1 MRWATMKLSTRLTI
15 AMVTLVILTATT
27 IGVLTYRIVAAPSLP
42 RTLERLDDHAR
53 LLALDLES
61 SQRDARAFI
70 RGAALSVR
78 YDTIIRARAAGG
90 VDPTHGLTDSEAR
103 AYVAQ
108 HYLALMRAQA
118 VFRKIRFIGIDD
130 GGREI
135 VSVERED
142 PDSEIRIVPDSGLGR
157 RADRDYFRETIGLAA
172 GEVYVSPIDLTHGYP
187 EAKKPRFPI
196 VRAATPVQ
204 TPDGRPYGI
213 LVASV
218 DMRPVF
224 ARIQS
229 AARDGA
235 QVFVVNGQG
244 DYLVHPDPAKTFG
257 FVSGKPTRL
266 QDDFPE
272 LAQPLA
278 AHDTPPRVVTDHAG
292 NRFAIGW
299 RAIEIAAGLRSI
311 VIEAMPYP
319 LVMATADS
327 VRDVSL
333 LAGLIAVLCAS
344 LLAIVLA
351 RSLTRPLVQVTAA
364 VAAFGRDEALSVPTD
379 ASGEIGVLARA
390 FAGMAANVRDNTAAL
405 RREIEERQ
413 VAEEK
418 FRLAVEE
425 APSGQIMINSDGVII
440 LVNAEVER
448 MFGYHRDEL
457 IGHPVEMLIAADLC
471 VEHRAYRTEFVAR
484 PKARRMGAGREMY
497 GVRKD
502 GTRVEVEVRLNPI
515 STANGLLVL
524 SQIVDISDRKRAEAE
539 LRQYAEREQ
548 LFVAAVESSVD
559 AIVTKTLD
567 GTITGW
573 NSGAERLFGYTAGE
587 AIGKSIDI
595 VVPIGLRSEARD
607 ILDKIARGEKI
618 ALHETVRFSK
628 QGRRIDISLTMSPVK
643 SPSGAIIGAA
653 EVGRDITAR
662 KEARLALLESE
673 QMARGIIDTAL
684 DAFFQMDETGTILDW
699 SPQAEAMFGWSR
711 HEILGRPIRDLIV
724 VPARRAGLS
733 GRLAQLLKNADR
745 GVLGARHEGPT
756 LRRDGK
762 VIDSEISLT
771 AFRRRDRYV
780 INCFIRDVTEKKSG
794 EEQLRQAQKM
804 EAVGQLTGGIAHDFN
819 NMLTV
824 ITATIDIL
832 ATAVADKP
840 QMAAIAKLIGEAAN
854 RGAELIRRL
863 LVLAHKQPLQPKQT
877 DINALVTET
886 EKLLR
891 PALGA
896 RIEIKQRLEPNAW
909 PALIDPYQ
917 LTTAI
922 LNLGVN
928 ARDAMPNGGKLTLET
943 ANVLLDEAYAETN
956 NDAQSGEYVMIAVS
970 DTGTGIPDAIRERV
984 FEPFFSTK
992 EPGRGTG
999 LGLSSVYGFVKQS
1012 GGHIKICSEAGR
1024 GTTVKLYLPRTGA
1037 AAESLVVP
1045 QLPDRIGGGLETIL
1059 IAEDDAMVRETVI
1072 AQISALGYTAL
1083 PAANAAEVLALIDT
1097 GVQFDLLF
1105 TDVMMPGL
1113 MNGRQL
1119 AEEVAKRRS
1128 PLRVLFTSGFAE
1140 NAMTHQGRL
1149 ELGVHLLAKPYRRAE
1164 LARMIRIALDAG
1176 PEFWR
1181 RPDTRHTGTN

>member
-1 MRWATMKLSTRLTI
+1 MKLSTRLTI

-27 IGVLTYRIVAAPSLP
+27 IGVLTYRVVAVRTLP
-42 RTLERLDDHAR
+42 RTLERLDNHAR

-61 SQRDARAFI
+61 SQRDARAFV

-90 VDPTHGLTDSEAR
+90 VDPIHGLTDAEAR

-108 HYLALMRAQA
+108 HYLALMRAQT

-142 PDSEIRIVPDSGLGR
+142 PDNEVRVVPDSGLGR
-157 RADRDYFRETIGLAA
+157 RADRAYFRETIGLAA
-172 GEVYVSPIDLTHGYP
+172 GDVHLSPIELTHDYP
-187 EAKKPRFPI
+187 ETKKPRFPI
-196 VRAATPVQ
+196 VRASTPLQ
-204 TPDGRPYGI
+204 TPDGRTYGI
-213 LVASV
+213 LVASI

-229 AARDGA
+229 AARNGA

-244 DYLVHPDPAKTFG
+244 DYLVHPDPAKAFG
-257 FVSGKPTRL
+257 FVLGKPARL

-299 RAIEIAAGLRSI
+299 RAMEIAAGLRTI
-311 VIEAMPYP
+311 VVEAMPYP

-333 LAGLIAVLCAS
+333 LGGLIAVLCAS

-379 ASGEIGVLARA
+379 ASGEIGILARA
-390 FAGMAANVRDNTAAL
+390 FAGMAANVRDNTTAL
-405 RREIEERQ
+405 RKEIQERQ

-418 FRLAVEE
+418 FRLAVEG
-425 APSGQIMINSDGVII
+425 APSGQIMINSDGLII

-448 MFGYHRDEL
+448 LFGYRRDEL
-457 IGHPVEMLIAADLC
+457 IGHPIEILVTADRC
-471 VEHRAYRTEFVAR
+471 VEHRAYRTEFIAR
-484 PKARRMGAGREMY
+484 PKARRIGTGRELY

-502 GTRVEVEVRLNPI
+502 GTRFEIEVALNPI
-515 STANGLLVL
+515 NTANGLLVL
-524 SQIVDISDRKRAEAE
+524 GQIVDVSDRKRAEAE

-548 LFVAAVESSVD
+548 LFIAAVESSDD

-573 NSGAERLFGYTAGE
+573 NPGAERLFGYTAGE

-595 VVPIGLRSEARD
+595 VVPIGLRSDARV
-607 ILDKIARGEKI
+607 ILNKIARGEKI

-628 QGRRIDISLTMSPVK
+628 AGRRIDVSLSISPVK
-643 SPSGAIIGAA
+643 STSGAIIGAA
-653 EVGRDITAR
+653 EVARDVTAK
-662 KEARLALLESE
+662 KEARLALFESE

-684 DAFFQMDETGTILDW
+684 DAFFQIDESGTVIDW
-699 SPQAEAMFGWSR
+699 SPKAEAMFGWSR
-711 HEILGRPIRDLIV
+711 HEILGRRIGDFII
-724 VPARRAGLS
+724 VPARRREHPQ
-733 GRLAQLLKNADR
+733 RLAQLLKDADS
-745 GVLGARHEGPT
+745 GVLGHRHEGPS

-762 VIDSEISLT
+762 VIDCEISLT

-780 INCFIRDVTEKKSG
+780 INCFTRDVTEKKAG

-824 ITATIDIL
+824 ITSTIDIL
-832 ATAVADKP
+832 AAAVADKP

-854 RGAELIRRL
+854 HGAELTRRL
-863 LVLAHKQPLQPKQT
+863 LVFARKQPLRPKQT
-877 DINALVTET
+877 DINALMMET

-891 PALGA
+891 SALGA
-896 RIEIKQRLEPNAW
+896 QIEINQRLEPNAW
-909 PALIDPYQ
+909 PALIDPCQ

-928 ARDAMPNGGKLTLET
+928 ARDAMPDGGKLTLET
-943 ANVLLDEAYAETN
+943 ANVFLDEAYAETN
-956 NDAQSGEYVMIAVS
+956 KDAQCGEYVMIAVT
-970 DTGTGIPDAIRERV
+970 DTGTGIPEAIRERV

-992 EPGRGTG
+992 EAGKGTG
-999 LGLSSVYGFVKQS
+999 LGLSLVYGFVKQS
-1012 GGHIKICSEAGR
+1012 EGHIKIYSEAGC
-1024 GTTVKLYLPRTGA
+1024 GTTIKLYLPRTA
-1037 AAESLVVP
+1037 ASSKSLFAP
-1045 QLPDRIGGGLETIL
+1045 QLPARVEGGREIIL
-1059 IAEDDAMVRETVI
+1059 IVEDDAMVLKTVI
-1072 AQISALGYTAL
+1072 AQVRALGYTAL
-1083 PAANAAEVLALIDT
+1083 SAANAAEALVLVDRGA
-1097 GVQFDLLF
+1097 GFDLLL
-1105 TDVMMPGL
+1105 TDIMMPGL

-1119 AEEVAKRRS
+1119 AEEVAERRS
-1128 PLRVLFTSGFAE
+1128 PLRVLFTSGYAE
-1140 NAMTHQGRL
+1140 NAMTHRGRL
-1149 ELGVHLLAKPYRRAE
+1149 ELGAHLLAKPYRRRE
-1164 LARMIRIALDAG
+1164 LARMIRVALEAA

-1181 RPDTRHTGTN
+1181 RPDVHHTGTN